1 MTTVFFDIDTQNDF
15 MLPSGALYVP
25 GAEDILPVVARLNRF
40 AADHG
45 IVVVSDTD
53 AHEEDDPEFRQW
65 PPHCVTG
72 TIGQQKPA
80 ETLLERRA
88 VIPATPGNCPVDGAQ
103 QIIVQKQDLD
113 VFTNPNLPGLLA
125 RLNAD
130 RYVVYGVVTEYCV
143 RCAVLGLLKTGK
155 QVEVVTD
162 AIQTLNEDDGRRA
175 LDEFTAAGALL
186 TTTAR
191 VCS

>member
-25 GAEDILPVVARLNRF
+25 GAEAILPMIARLNRY
-40 AADHG
+40 AVHHG
-45 IVVVSDTD
+45 IIVVSTTD
-53 AHEEDDPEFRQW
+53 AHDENDPEFRQW
-65 PPHCVTG
+65 PPHCVAG

-88 VIPATPGNCPVDGAQ
+88 VIPTTPGVYEIDGAQ
-103 QIIVQKQDLD
+103 QIIVQKQALDL
-113 VFTNPNLPGLLA
+113 FTNPNLPALLERA
-125 RLNAD
+125 S

-155 QVEVVTD
+155 PVEMVTD
-162 AIQTLNEDDGRRA
+162 AIRTLKDDDGRRTIE
-175 LDEFTAAGALL
+175 EFTAAGGVL
-186 TTTAR
+186 TTAER
-191 VCS
+191 VCAG

>member
-25 GAEDILPVVARLNRF
+25 GAEAILPVIAHLNRY

-53 AHEEDDPEFRQW
+53 AHDENDPEFRQW
-65 PPHCVTG
+65 PPHCVAG

-80 ETLLERRA
+80 ETLLERRT
-88 VIPATPGNCPVDGAQ
+88 VIPTTPGVCEIDGAQ

-113 VFTNPNLPGLLA
+113 VFTNPNLPKLLS
-125 RLNAD
+125 RLNAS

-155 QVEVVTD
+155 PVELVTD
-162 AIQTLNEDDGRRA
+162 AIRTLKDDDGRRTIE
-175 LDEFTAAGALL
+175 EFTAAGGVL
-186 TTTAR
+186 TTAER
-191 VCS
+191 VC

>member
-25 GAEDILPVVARLNRF
+25 GAEAILPMIARLNRY
-40 AADHG
+40 AVHHG
-45 IVVVSDTD
+45 IIAVSTTD
-53 AHEEDDPEFRQW
+53 AHDENDPEFRQW
-65 PPHCVTG
+65 PPHCVAG

-88 VIPATPGNCPVDGAQ
+88 VIPTTPGVYEIDGAQ
-103 QIIVQKQDLD
+103 QIIVQKQALDL
-113 VFTNPNLPGLLA
+113 FTNPNLPALLERA
-125 RLNAD
+125 S

-155 QVEVVTD
+155 PVEMVTD
-162 AIQTLNEDDGRRA
+162 VIRTLKDDDGRRTIE
-175 LDEFTAAGALL
+175 EFTAAGGVL
-186 TTTAR
+186 TTAER
-191 VCS
+191 VCAG